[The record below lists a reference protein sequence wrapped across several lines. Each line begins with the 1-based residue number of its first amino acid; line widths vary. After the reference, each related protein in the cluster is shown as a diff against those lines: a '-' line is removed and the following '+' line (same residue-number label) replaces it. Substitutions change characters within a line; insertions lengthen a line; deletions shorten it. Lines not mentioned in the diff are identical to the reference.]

1 MTFEGISGLAFR
13 NLREGTLG
21 TKLVEELGEL
31 MDVVERV
38 PEFRSFNTSRELRQ
52 RLVEEM
58 ADALVM
64 ILQAEEALG
73 ARGEL
78 DAMVR
83 YKIARTESEHVRGIG
98 KEEDHDAAA

>member
-1 MTFEGISGLAFR
+1 MFEGISGLAFR

-38 PEFRSFNTSRELRQ
+38 PEFKNFNTSRELRQ

-64 ILQAEEALG
+64 ILQAQEALG

-78 DAMVR
+78 EAMVR
-83 YKIARTESEHVRGIG
+83 YKIARTESEHARGFE
-98 KEEDHDAAA
+98 KEAEDAADED

>member
-21 TKLVEELGEL
+21 TKLIEELGEL

-38 PEFRSFNTSRELRQ
+38 PEFRSFNSSRELRH

-73 ARGEL
+73 ARDEL
-78 DAMVR
+78 EAMVR
-83 YKIARTESEHVRGIG
+83 YKIARTESEHARGFE
-98 KEEDHDAAA
+98 KEPEDAAA